1 MIMNKIIATVVA
13 CCLFFSMTGCSKIA
27 KSNTDTNSSI
37 PDTSDL
43 DNTSDDILNVA
54 SMFTE
59 RDMETEYDQTECKQL
74 VLKNQN
80 TTISEAGVYLVSG
93 EIADGQIIIDVNKSE
108 KVQLIL
114 DNVNINCSTSAAI
127 YVKSADKVFI
137 TLANESQNSL
147 SVSGDYV
154 AVDDNNVDS
163 VIFSKEDITFNGNGK
178 LIVNAQYGH
187 GIVAKDDLAIT
198 SGEYVITAEN
208 HGISANDSVRIAE
221 GNFNI
226 TSGKDAIHAE
236 NTEDE
241 TLGFVYIANGNY
253 EINTELDGISASGIL
268 QIDNGNFNITTG
280 GGSENGNNYNRNDN
294 FMQRPG
300 QGDMQNMP
308 EGEQM
313 QKPNR
318 DNMPEKP
325 EGEKIQRPD
334 QVESNSEEQAIETTS
349 EKGLK
354 AGGDLII
361 NNGDFNI
368 DSSDDIIHSNTN
380 VHING
385 GVFELASG
393 DDGIHADAQVLII
406 NGNINITKSY
416 EGIEGQNI
424 EIQGGTIQLVA
435 SDDGFNSAGG
445 ADQSGMGGRPGMGSF
460 DADADCYIKISGGE
474 IYINASGDG
483 VDSNGNLIVTGGE
496 TFVSGPTNNGNGAVD
511 YNGEA
516 EITGGIFVA
525 AGSSGMAQNFG
536 NSSTQGSILIST
548 QRAQTAKSPITLKDL
563 SGNTLLT
570 YTPEKEYSSAVISCP
585 EIQKGESYTLTLGTE
600 TKKVAMT
607 DIIYGS
613 SGGGFDRVR
622 R

>member
-1 MIMNKIIATVVA
+1 
-13 CCLFFSMTGCSKIA
+13 
-27 KSNTDTNSSI
+27 
-37 PDTSDL
+37 
-43 DNTSDDILNVA
+43 
-54 SMFTE
+54 
-59 RDMETEYDQTECKQL
+59 CKQL
-74 VLKNQN
+74 VLKNEN
-80 TTISEAGVYLVSG
+80 ITISEAGLYLVSG
-93 EIADGQIIIDVNKSE
+93 ELADGQIIIDVNKSE

-114 DNVNINCSTSAAI
+114 DNVNINCSNSAAI

-137 TLANESQNSL
+137 TLANESQNTL
-147 SVSGDYV
+147 SVSGEYV

-187 GIVAKDDLAIT
+187 GIVAKDALAIT

-253 EINTELDGISASGIL
+253 EINSELDGISASGIL
-268 QIDNGNFNITTG
+268 QIDDGNFNITTG
-280 GGSENGNNYNRNDN
+280 GGSENGNNYSRNDD
-294 FMQRPG
+294 FMQRPD

-334 QVESNSEEQAIETTS
+334 QVENNSEEQAIETTS

-354 AGGDLII
+354 AGGNLII

-516 EITGGIFVA
+516 EVTGGIIVA

-548 QRAQTAKSPITLKDL
+548 QTAQAAKSPITLKDL

-585 EIQKGESYTLTLGTE
+585 EIQKGESYTLTLGAE
-600 TKKVAMT
+600 TKEVAMT

-613 SGGGFDRVR
+613 SGGGFDSVR